1 MAEIGP
7 LEAAA
12 RIAGSI
18 KTVLV
23 LQRELASL
31 NPELQMLNPTVA
43 VLVDGCAIHFP
54 VELESL
60 QRNDCISSFGFYS

>member
-43 VLVDGCAIHFP
+43 VLVDGCAIHFL
-54 VELESL
+54 VELEPL
-60 QRNDCISSFGFYS
+60 QQNDCISSFGFYS

>member
-12 RIAGSI
+12 RIVGSI

-23 LQRELASL
+23 LQHELASP

-54 VELESL
+54 VELEPL
-60 QRNDCISSFGFYS
+60 QRNDCISSFGFYA